1 MIIMAKQQLIL
12 YFSYSGH
19 TKKMADELSRQLGDV
34 KTVEIK
40 TKKPYPSDYNQA
52 LAVSHIE
59 YVNQLLPNLSNETI
73 ENMDDYDQ
81 IFVGFP
87 IWEFSIP
94 MAVVSFLNDYDLSK
108 KEIYLFDSYDFSNH
122 NNGQR
127 DLKDILGLSV
137 KSELSIQSAN
147 TLYPAEPIAKWLK
160 DNKLVK

>member
-34 KTVEIK
+34 KTVEVK
-40 TKKPYPSDYNQA
+40 TKKPYSSDYNQA

-59 YVNQLLPNLSNETI
+59 YTNQLLPNLSNDKI
-73 ENMDDYDQ
+73 DNMDDYDQ

-87 IWEFSIP
+87 IWEFSVP

-108 KEIYLFDSYDFSNH
+108 KDIYIFDSYDFSSQ
-122 NNGQR
+122 NNSQR
-127 DLKDILGLSV
+127 DLKDILGLTA

-147 TLYPAEPIAKWLK
+147 TLHPEKPIEKWLK
-160 DNKLVK
+160 ENKIVK